1 MTTIELFRTQPGKE
15 IAAGAVIFREGDPGE
30 EMYVVQEGRVEIRV
44 GEEVV
49 ETLGPGEIFGELA
62 LIDDQPRSATAV
74 AVTASRVAA
83 VPEAR
88 FHFMVQQTPRFAL
101 QVMRVM
107 AERLRRATAQA
118 R

>member
-1 MTTIELFRTQPGKE
+1 MTKIDLFRLQPGE
-15 IAAGAVIFREGDPGE
+15 EYAPGTVIFRQGDPGD
-30 EMYVVQEGRVEIRV
+30 EMYVVQEGQVEIRL
-44 GEEVV
+44 GDEVV

-74 AVTASRVAA
+74 AVTASRLAA

-118 R
+118 L